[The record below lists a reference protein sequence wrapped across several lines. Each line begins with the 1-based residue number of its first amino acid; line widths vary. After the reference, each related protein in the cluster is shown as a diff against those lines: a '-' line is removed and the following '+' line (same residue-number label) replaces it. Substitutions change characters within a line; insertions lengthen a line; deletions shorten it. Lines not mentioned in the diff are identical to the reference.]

1 MCATREKNL
10 KNLEICMTGGF
21 VVPVA
26 DSFEEIMAILD
37 NRVVDPDEY
46 IVLHLQAGGRTA
58 CRRKDIIGIAEY
70 EE

>member
-1 MCATREKNL
+1 MCITHEKSL
-10 KNLEICMTGGF
+10 KKLEIYMAGGF

-37 NRVVDPDEY
+37 GRAVAPEEY
-46 IVLHLQAGGRTA
+46 IVLHLQEGGRTA
-58 CRRKDIIGIAEY
+58 CRKKDIIGIAEY